1 MPYAGALPFP
11 LGTAEPRNELA
22 DKLKPTAI
30 EGVQAA
36 RLPNRH
42 LLVTQGTAI
51 PCVLETAMSSDVP
64 GFVSCVI
71 ERDVMSDSG
80 QVVLMEKGTQ
90 VVGEY
95 RGQVRRGDPDS
106 AGGRSSSQ

>member
-1 MPYAGALPFP
+1 MW
-11 LGTAEPRNELA
+11 
-22 DKLKPTAI
+22 
-30 EGVQAA
+30 
-36 RLPNRH
+36 
-42 LLVTQGTAI
+42 
-51 PCVLETAMSSDVP
+51 P

-95 RGQVRRGDPDS
+95 RGQVRRGAKRMFVLWSRAKTPTGLS
-106 AGGRSSSQ
+106 